1 MDKSI
6 EALCELIDMAEQSTG
21 LSALEEQISKC
32 SRIISDN
39 EKDSALDELFRKVY
53 DLCRHIVTIKEQS
66 SSGLDKLTLEE
77 RIELEQVEKIIDGN
91 LLTYHF
97 QPIVSAADGSIYSY
111 EALMR
116 PIGAPLISP
125 YHILKYAALTNRL
138 RDIERATLINVLT
151 MIDTDTEKFHGKMV
165 FINSIPNI
173 VLSAE
178 DDAVISSLLVKHS
191 DQAVIEMTEQS
202 NPDDNQIERL
212 KSHYRTLNVRI
223 AIDDY
228 GTGYSNVKNL
238 LEYTPNYV
246 KIDRSL
252 LSEIQN
258 SQKKRH
264 FVRDIIEFCHDNNI
278 LALAEGVETS
288 EELRTVILLGID
300 LIQGYYTARPNP
312 VIIDKIDD
320 EIVAEILRYRD
331 ELRDGIGSKQ
341 YVARCGE
348 KIILDKLARDGYS
361 TVFIGKNIEEGSEVF
376 LCGAPGAEP
385 MISVICSSEFK
396 GTVVLDSLTM
406 RSFRNR
412 PCISLADGS
421 EVTIRITGESRL
433 FGGGIQ
439 VSRYAKLNVV
449 GHGALYIKLDHSDYY
464 GIGNDLSSKHGEMIF
479 AHNSMILIEANGQR
493 GVGIGS
499 GSGGD
504 LKIHSGK
511 YLISLQG
518 SYGVGIGAF
527 NKEES
532 MEIHDVDLEVKVS
545 AAKGCAIGA
554 LYSSSDIYFHRSSFR
569 CSLSGLTCV
578 GFGTPDGDYTKVFV
592 ENSNINIDIRADEL
606 TAVGSLQGS
615 SEVKVAKASF
625 NVNAAGHKALAFGGT
640 KGRTQLITDNADV
653 SVMLTSELDSY
664 TLAAPE
670 DIEKIGG
677 RCAYTVNG
685 ELHEF

>member
-1 MDKSI
+1 MDKGI
-6 EALCELIDMAEQSTG
+6 KALCELIDSAEQLNDT
-21 LSALEEQISKC
+21 AQLEERIGKC
-32 SRIISDN
+32 SLTL
-39 EKDSALDELFRKVY
+39 KDGNDEALDELSRKVF
-53 DLCRHIVTIKEQS
+53 DLCRHIVLIRKQS
-66 SSGLDKLTLEE
+66 DSGLDKLTLEE

-97 QPIVSAADGSIYSY
+97 QPIVSAVDGSIYSY

-116 PIGAPLISP
+116 PVGAPLISP

-138 RDIERATLINVLT
+138 IDIERATLMNVLT
-151 MIDTDTEKFHGKMV
+151 LIDKETEKFHGKMV

-191 DQAVIEMTEQS
+191 DTAVIEMTEQAA
-202 NPDDNQIERL
+202 PDDEQIERL

-223 AIDDY
+223 AVDDY

-264 FVRDIIEFCHDNNI
+264 FVRDIIEFCHDNGI

-288 EELRTVILLGID
+288 DELRTVILLGID

-312 VIIDKIDD
+312 VVIDKIDD

-341 YVARCGE
+341 YIAHAGE

-361 TVFIGKNIEEGSEVF
+361 TVLIGKNMQEGSEVT
-376 LCGAPGAEP
+376 LSGAPGADP
-385 MISVICSSEFK
+385 VVSVICSSEFK

-421 EVTIRITGESRL
+421 DVTIRIAGESRL

-439 VSRYAKLNVV
+439 VSRYAKLTVI

-504 LKIHSGK
+504 LKIQSGK
-511 YLISLQG
+511 YLITLQG

-527 NKEES
+527 NKDEK
-532 MEIHDVDLEVKVS
+532 MEIHDVDLEIKVS
-545 AAKGCAIGA
+545 AAKGCAMGA
-554 LYSSSDIYFHRSSFR
+554 LYSDADVYFHRSSFR

-578 GFGTPDGDYTKVFV
+578 GIGSPDGDNKTKVFV
-592 ENSNINIDIRADEL
+592 ENSNVNIDIRADEL
-606 TAVGSLQGS
+606 TAVGSLHGS
-615 SEVKVAKASF
+615 SEITVSKASF

-640 KGRTQLITDNADV
+640 NGGTQFTTDNADV
-653 SVMLTSELDSY
+653 SVMLTTEFDSY
-664 TLAAPE
+664 TLAAAE
-670 DIEKIGG
+670 NIKKLGG

-685 ELHEF
+685 RLEEY